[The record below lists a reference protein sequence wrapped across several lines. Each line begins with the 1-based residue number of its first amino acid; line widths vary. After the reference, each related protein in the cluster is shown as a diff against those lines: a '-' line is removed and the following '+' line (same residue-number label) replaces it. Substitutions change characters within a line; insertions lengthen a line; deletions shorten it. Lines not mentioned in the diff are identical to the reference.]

1 MARATLS
8 AEARAFIVQSLACFD
23 SPTVVVEAVRKEFGV
38 EITKQSVEAYDPT
51 KRAGRKLAVQW
62 REIFDAARKSFL
74 EDTAAIAISHR
85 SVRLRALQRMAHK
98 AEEMKNLPLAATLYE
113 QAAKEVGDAYTNR
126 REITG
131 KGGAALQ
138 AVVTTMTPKEA
149 ADAYGSTIN
158 DGA

>member
-1 MARATLS
+1 MARPGLPNEVRT
-8 AEARAFIVQSLACFD
+8 FIVQSLACFD
-23 SPTVVVEAVRKEFGV
+23 SLATIRDAIKKEFRLEV
-38 EITKQSVEAYDPT
+38 TPQSIEAYDPT

-62 REIFDAARKSFL
+62 REMFDAARKSFL

-98 AEEMKNLPLAATLYE
+98 AEDMKNLPLAATLYE

>member
-1 MARATLS
+1 
-8 AEARAFIVQSLACFD
+8 
-23 SPTVVVEAVRKEFGV
+23 
-38 EITKQSVEAYDPT
+38 
-51 KRAGRKLAVQW
+51 
-62 REIFDAARKSFL
+62 
-74 EDTAAIAISHR
+74 
-85 SVRLRALQRMAHK
+85 MAHK
-98 AEEMKNLPLAATLYE
+98 AEDMKNLPLAATLYE